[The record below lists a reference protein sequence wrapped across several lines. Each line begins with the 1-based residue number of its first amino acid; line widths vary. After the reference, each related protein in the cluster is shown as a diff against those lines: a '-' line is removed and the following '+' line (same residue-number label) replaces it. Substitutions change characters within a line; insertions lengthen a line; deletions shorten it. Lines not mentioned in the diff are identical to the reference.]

1 MESCIL
7 LHVVDADEL
16 VEVRD
21 ESEGQ
26 VVEVARVDGDVD
38 GGAADLEHPGGG
50 IAWEEQWGN

>member
-1 MESCIL
+1 M
-7 LHVVDADEL
+7 VDADEL

-21 ESEGQ
+21 EAEGQ